1 MAEDNILDL
10 LGNIFKVIPG
20 YKLTLDFPVNAYKN
34 CKSSSYNRD
43 RVSGQTMIIINKGK
57 GQWIAIQWISHLS
70 MYLTRK
76 LKFIKYEE
84 ITDIRFEWRHRKE
97 AEEFVRSYLQN
108 A

>member
-20 YKLTLDFPVNAYKN
+20 YKLTLDFPIKDYEN
-34 CKSSSYNRD
+34 CKSFSCNRD

-57 GQWIAIQWISHLS
+57 DHWIAVQWIGHLS
-70 MYLTRK
+70 MYITRK

-84 ITDIRFEWRHRKE
+84 ITDIRFEWRHHKE
-97 AEEFVRSYLQN
+97 AEKFVRSYLQN